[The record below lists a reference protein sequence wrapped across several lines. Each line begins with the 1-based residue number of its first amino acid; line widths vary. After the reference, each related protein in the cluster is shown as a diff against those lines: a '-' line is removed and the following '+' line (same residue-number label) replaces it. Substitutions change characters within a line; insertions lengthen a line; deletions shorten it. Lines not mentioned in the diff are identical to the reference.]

1 MAILVQYDPMILMT
15 NGPSQ
20 AMSVDSARDWL
31 DYLAAFSGL
40 IGAVL
45 AAAAIGYARLQS
57 VAAKR
62 DLIKER
68 QLEFELGL
76 LAEMRRQMGV
86 TQLQHISGYVGAL
99 IRDQA
104 DETDLPVL
112 RAAIGMKQGPEG
124 VRQKDALIAQQ
135 KAGSSG
141 AQALILATAIDEV
154 DAAISRRL
162 DGGNRG

>member
-1 MAILVQYDPMILMT
+1 MMRTANGLTRAVPADP
-15 NGPSQ
+15 
-20 AMSVDSARDWL
+20 ARDWL

-45 AAAAIGYARLQS
+45 AVVAIVYSRSQS

-76 LAEMRRQMGV
+76 LAEMRRQMGA

-99 IRDQA
+99 IRDRE
-104 DETDLPVL
+104 DEIDLHVL
-112 RAAIGMKQGPEG
+112 REAIGMKQGTEG
-124 VRQKDALIAQQ
+124 VRRMEVLIGGR
-135 KAGSSG
+135 KAGASDVQS
-141 AQALILATAIDEV
+141 LLLRTAIDEV
-154 DAAISRRL
+154 DAAIIRRL
-162 DGGNRG
+162 DGGNCG